1 MKSVS
6 FFNLILFVCILFIF
20 VPHAVSKDYTQFS
33 LPKGAKLRI
42 GKGNINGI
50 YYSPDSMHLVVAS
63 SIGIWIYDTQTGK
76 ELNLITDHTS
86 SITSAMYSPDGTMIV
101 STSRDGKVRLWNATT
116 GNLKVKLITD
126 IDKIYQDHIAVFS
139 PDGNL
144 IATGGSFSSKSQ
156 NRLIGAVRLW
166 DAATSKLKA
175 TFTTQNLPVTTV
187 VFSPDSTTLVSL
199 SSQKKAMNLWHIS
212 SGKLIMTLGHTNKIH
227 SLIYSPDSTTIAT
240 SHIDKNVRLWDTTT
254 GKLKT
259 TLPHTEQVT
268 SVVYSP
274 DGTTLATAS
283 VDHTVRLWDATTG
296 KLKATLIRYTDWVT
310 SLMYSPDGSTIASL
324 SRDKTIRLWDADNGK
339 LKTTLEHSNI
349 VASFVYSPDGTT
361 LVSRSYDE
369 TMRLWNTSTG
379 KLITAFRHS
388 NKIHS
393 LMYSPDGRILA
404 SWSNKDNKI
413 RLWDANSRKTRS
425 YTFRTYRRCLLPCV
439 FS

>member
-86 SITSAMYSPDGTMIV
+86 SITSAVYSPDGTIIA
-101 STSRDGKVRLWNATT
+101 STSRDGKVRLWNTTT

-156 NRLIGAVRLW
+156 NRLMGAVRLW
-166 DAATSKLKA
+166 DAATGKLKA

-199 SSQKKAMNLWHIS
+199 NSQKKAMNLWHIS
-212 SGKLIMTLGHTNKIH
+212 SGKLIVTLGHTNKIH

-259 TLPHTEQVT
+259 TLPHTEHVT

-283 VDHTVRLWDATTG
+283 VDHTVRLWDATIG
-296 KLKATLIRYTDWVT
+296 KLKATPIRYTDWVT

-339 LKTTLEHSNI
+339 LKTTLEHSDI

-393 LMYSPDGRILA
+393 LMYSPDGQ
-404 SWSNKDNKI
+404 D
-413 RLWDANSRKTRS
+413 TRE
-425 YTFRTYRRCLLPCV
+425 LE
-439 FS
+439 